1 MTKQVDA
8 SMSLEVNNQKNL
20 AKTKENF
27 LEKLENEKNEYEEE
41 RKLILETCAIIKSFL
56 KVNSIAPIGDPTED
70 YFNRQIAG

>member
-1 MTKQVDA
+1 MTKEVDET
-8 SMSLEVNNQKNL
+8 MSPEVNNQKNL

-56 KVNSIAPIGDPTED
+56 KANSIAPIGDPTED
-70 YFNRQIAG
+70 YFNHQIAG